1 MENLSLINSK
11 VATTLREENNSVVY
25 TAWLSFT
32 EKAQFENNDII
43 INVPNQYIKETL
55 EERYLSDI
63 EDLYRRE
70 IPFSKLIIRT
80 ETEQILDT
88 FKKADSVEY
97 INTKV
102 LSVVEKIML
111 SSKQFTVSL

>member
-1 MENLSLINSK
+1 MENLSLINIK
-11 VATTLREENNSVVY
+11 ITTILKEENNSVVY

-32 EKAQFENNDII
+32 EKAKLEDNNII

-55 EERYLSDI
+55 EDRYLSDI
-63 EDLYRRE
+63 EDLYRSE
-70 IPFSKLIIRT
+70 LTFSNLVIRT

-102 LSVVEKIML
+102 LNVVEKIML